1 MFCLLPGR
9 TCPAA
14 LLLTLLAA
22 LSACAGPGAA
32 TSHRVLVG
40 LYDSKTDLHLDLA
53 NASHPDFA
61 NVYSHQRRNADLKL
75 APDELMD
82 QLVHDL
88 DERLGFAALA
98 AAGDPPEPGAGVR
111 GWVTIQADDS
121 KRTFVVPAQGATAE
135 QLQAFAKMKLVLNE
149 VFTHVG
155 GLQFVNNPQG
165 HDIFHETK
173 P

>member
-1 MFCLLPGR
+1 MR
-9 TCPAA
+9 PAA

-53 NASHPDFA
+53 NESHPDFA
-61 NVYSHQRRNADLKL
+61 NVYSQQRRNADLKL
-75 APDELMD
+75 APDDLMD

-88 DERLGFAALA
+88 DEKLGFAGLA
-98 AAGDPPEPGAGVR
+98 ATGDPPEPGAGIR
-111 GWVTIQADDS
+111 GWVTIQADGS
-121 KRTFVVPAQGATAE
+121 KRTFVVPAQGASAE
-135 QLQAFAKMKLVLNE
+135 QLQAFAKMKLVLND
-149 VFTHVG
+149 VFMHVG